1 MTLAQNDHLNRIS
14 TLNVEKNKIP
24 NRLQRNESIESLN
37 ELTSLGDFV
46 VINPAKTTTSTSQK
60 KEIKTTNSRILRS
73 QTATSENTSST
84 LGINTEN
91 TRRETGQSHGPR
103 GTPETHLFQIPVSP
117 RKTQIRR
124 SNKSTNPE
132 KR

>member
-60 KEIKTTNSRILRS
+60 KEIKTKAVPISSSSSSSSNS
-73 QTATSENTSST
+73 
-84 LGINTEN
+84 
-91 TRRETGQSHGPR
+91 P
-103 GTPETHLFQIPVSP
+103 
-117 RKTQIRR
+117 
-124 SNKSTNPE
+124 
-132 KR
+132 